1 MRCITCSADATL
13 PHEKPRALSNHAWP
27 VDSGTLQAGSWP
39 GVKVNFFPKFSRVKG
54 LGQAGRRPWRVVRGR
69 PGPAGLE
76 GPVRLSLS
84 LSLSASV
91 CLSGLLPLR
100 ACVRACLLARS
111 GGACL
116 RGASCRCRAGMSEPQ
131 VTSVVLLKPV
141 PTAAH
146 VLHASI
152 RPSSALILPIELGL
166 GVLRSGLWINGEF
179 GVREHRASSRVPPM
193 SVTCVST

>member
-84 LSLSASV
+84 LSLPV
-91 CLSGLLPLR
+91 CVSLGFYL
-100 ACVRACLLARS
+100 CVRACVP
-111 GGACL
+111 ACS
-116 RGASCRCRAGMSEPQ
+116 RGQVVPACELPLPCWDERATGHVSRPVEACADCRACAPR
-131 VTSVVLLKPV
+131 
-141 PTAAH
+141 
-146 VLHASI
+146 LHPPILSSDPPDRAGSGC
-152 RPSSALILPIELGL
+152 SALWALD
-166 GVLRSGLWINGEF
+166 
-179 GVREHRASSRVPPM
+179 
-193 SVTCVST
+193 

>member
-84 LSLSASV
+84 LSLCQCVSLWASTF
-91 CLSGLLPLR
+91 
-100 ACVRACLLARS
+100 ACVRACLPAREVRWCLPARCELPLPCWDERATGHVS
-111 GGACL
+111 RPVEAC
-116 RGASCRCRAGMSEPQ
+116 ADCRACAPR
-131 VTSVVLLKPV
+131 
-141 PTAAH
+141 
-146 VLHASI
+146 LHPPILSSDPPDRAGSGC
-152 RPSSALILPIELGL
+152 SALWALD
-166 GVLRSGLWINGEF
+166 
-179 GVREHRASSRVPPM
+179 
-193 SVTCVST
+193 